1 MGEQDEIDKEGLIGG
16 TLGRA
21 GTDHHIDAH
30 YDDLMP
36 LTLGTGGV

>member
-1 MGEQDEIDKEGLIGG
+1 MGEQDEIDKEGLIRG

-21 GTDHHIDAH
+21 GTDHVDAH